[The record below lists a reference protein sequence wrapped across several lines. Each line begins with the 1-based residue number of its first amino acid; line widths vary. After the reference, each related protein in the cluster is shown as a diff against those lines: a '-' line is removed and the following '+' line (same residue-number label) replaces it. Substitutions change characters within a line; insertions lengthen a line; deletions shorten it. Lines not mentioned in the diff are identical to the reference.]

1 MKKILIGFI
10 NLYQKIPGPWHNTC
24 RHIPTC
30 SNYAKLSIETHG
42 VIKGSFLGIK
52 RILKCNPLGS
62 KGFDPV
68 PEKIERTKKMKLKKF
83 SLMILTIGL
92 ISLTTGCKQDDM
104 EDINIIVTN
113 YPNEYIISELYQDH
127 AHIESIYPDGIDIDT
142 YKITTKMKKKVST
155 KDLFIYNG
163 LIEKERNLA
172 VELLDLNS
180 NLKIIDTAYVLES
193 NYSPEELWLNPSS
206 LLMMTQN
213 VRLGLKE
220 YITSTYLR
228 KDIDKKYNKLKIALS
243 ELDADYR
250 VTIENTKNKTIV
262 TNNSALK
269 YLEKFGL
276 SVICLDNDATEKTL
290 NEVKTLI
297 RSKAISYIYLFEGEK
312 LSDNSKEIIK
322 LFPDIKPL
330 ELHKIMNLSDQERD
344 EENNYLTLM
353 NKNLELLKQELY
365 Q

>member
-1 MKKILIGFI
+1 MNKKDQAG
-10 NLYQKIPGPWHNTC
+10 
-24 RHIPTC
+24 
-30 SNYAKLSIETHG
+30 
-42 VIKGSFLGIK
+42 
-52 RILKCNPLGS
+52 
-62 KGFDPV
+62 
-68 PEKIERTKKMKLKKF
+68 
-83 SLMILTIGL
+83 
-92 ISLTTGCKQDDM
+92 
-104 EDINIIVTN
+104 TN
-113 YPNEYIISELYQDH
+113 
-127 AHIESIYPDGIDIDT
+127 
-142 YKITTKMKKKVST
+142 KMKKKVST

-269 YLEKFGL
+269 YLERFGL

-290 NEVKTLI
+290 NEVKILI
-297 RSKAISYIYLFEGEK
+297 RNKTISYIYLFEGEK